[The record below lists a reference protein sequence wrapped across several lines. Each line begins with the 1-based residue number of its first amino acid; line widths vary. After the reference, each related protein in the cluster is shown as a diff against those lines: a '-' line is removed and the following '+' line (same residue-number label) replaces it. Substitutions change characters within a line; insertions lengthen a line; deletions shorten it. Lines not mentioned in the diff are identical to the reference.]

1 MAAHERTSGDIAH
14 AAAVHAETP
23 SFRPSQAFDSAISEV
38 GSRTSKPAAGLDYK
52 HLASFAYRAKLN
64 ADGIA
69 CCPRNGLTTRKK
81 TARQPKRGLE
91 RHTKG
96 PKACPLG
103 FRSLFSC

>member
-69 CCPRNGLTTRKK
+69 MLPAEWTDNEKEDSP
-81 TARQPKRGLE
+81 AAEE
-91 RHTKG
+91 R
-96 PKACPLG
+96 P
-103 FRSLFSC
+103 